1 MVTQAPLRKL
11 GWRMTPCALCSLHPT
26 TMEKE
31 HAMNNWKEEA
41 TPQGERIKSPLA
53 LARWLSNKGTCCVIL
68 ET

>member
-1 MVTQAPLRKL
+1 MQVRLVHDA
-11 GWRMTPCALCSLHPT
+11 MCSLHPT

-41 TPQGERIKSPLA
+41 TPPRERIKSPLG